1 MTQSLL
7 AGVFALA
14 ALPILAPAAE
24 PPAKLSPWF
33 TDYPAARAEARKTD
47 KPLLVVFR

>member
-1 MTQSLL
+1 MPHSFL

-24 PPAKLSPWF
+24 PPAKPSPWF
-33 TDYPAARAEARKTD
+33 TDYPTARAEARQTG
-47 KPLLVVFR
+47 KPMLVVFR